1 MTKRSSSQNG
11 KLPFLTD
18 QDFEDEAAL
27 LLAKFG
33 HQRGHRKVTNGNQT
47 RWLTPAGLCVSTRK
61 FGAFSSSQTLLVS
74 KPRDAV
80 DTHRHPKRLKSG
92 PKAQN
97 HGTTPK
103 HVPCSKTL
111 QFAAQLRFR
120 AAVRFLRTTPE
131 TAPKFKTAR

>member
-97 HGTTPK
+97 HGRPPNTSRAQKPCNSR
-103 HVPCSKTL
+103 HNCDFVPPGGLSEKRL
-111 QFAAQLRFR
+111 WQ
-120 AAVRFLRTTPE
+120 
-131 TAPKFKTAR
+131 